1 VIIFMLRSWSA
12 GPSATVEK
20 SAPMARS
27 RPKSAAITKLEQ
39 DFHAT

>member
-20 SAPMARS
+20 SATTARTDADTS
-27 RPKSAAITKLEQ
+27 PNAQI
-39 DFHAT
+39 